1 MSASSRQFEARGLVT
16 LQNNFF
22 TDLSDAHSP
31 HIATSSST
39 STPRRRNDAS
49 KSGVSLARTRARV
62 MPKTFA
68 IIDCEDDPRWEGLA
82 RCVVQLF
89 GRDDE
94 AWHHYR
100 ACDGELP
107 DVENLRAYDGF
118 VVSGSS
124 HRAESDRRGAA
135 RWARALGDWLR
146 RATAPETGSADDGGP
161 RVLAMTFGSYMC
173 AMAGGGQVGMIPGNA
188 HAVGT
193 TTLTASETFRASS
206 AFQDA
211 VRAYGKPM
219 DASGEKLVVHQN
231 RSQRIVRLPEGATA
245 CATSGDDGEEVE
257 IWTSADG
264 RLLAWQHS
272 FSDGVASV
280 LSHKVESGL
289 EVKRSKVSQSKSA
302 RDGSNAS
309 ADELPKNDA
318 GFLIGVARSFLR
330 RGELPPDED
339 EAYLRE
345 RRHKARD
352 TLSWASRRKEE
363 ITAARA
369 ARSRAGAE
377 SHGPAA
383 AKTSAG
389 EQKIDDSVRTRAL
402 AARAFT
408 RVSDVVNAEINATT
422 AEVRFLAV
430 ANETAADE
438 YDDIGTTAADL
449 NVFVSALKSKTD
461 ALRPRLDDA
470 LLRIEG
476 EVDRLEQIARAADK
490 RVAALE
496 ARAKIFTERSLA
508 ALKP

>member
-1 MSASSRQFEARGLVT
+1 
-16 LQNNFF
+16 
-22 TDLSDAHSP
+22 
-31 HIATSSST
+31 
-39 STPRRRNDAS
+39 
-49 KSGVSLARTRARV
+49 

-146 RATAPETGSADDGGP
+146 RATAPGDTADGGGP
-161 RVLAMTFGSYMC
+161 RVVAMTFGSYMC
-173 AMAGGGQVGMIPGNA
+173 AMAGGGQIGMIPGNA

-193 TTLTASETFRASS
+193 TTLTASETFRES
-206 AFQDA
+206 AAFKDA

-245 CATSGDDGEEVE
+245 CATSGGDAGGGGEEVE

-377 SHGPAA
+377 SHGSAA
-383 AKTSAG
+383 AKTSAA
-389 EQKIDDSVRTRAL
+389 EQKIDDSARTRAL

-422 AEVRFLAV
+422 AEVKFLAV

-438 YDDIGTTAADL
+438 YDDIGTAAADL

-508 ALKP
+508 ALKL

>member
-1 MSASSRQFEARGLVT
+1 
-16 LQNNFF
+16 
-22 TDLSDAHSP
+22 
-31 HIATSSST
+31 
-39 STPRRRNDAS
+39 
-49 KSGVSLARTRARV
+49 
-62 MPKTFA
+62 
-68 IIDCEDDPRWEGLA
+68 
-82 RCVVQLF
+82 
-89 GRDDE
+89 
-94 AWHHYR
+94 
-100 ACDGELP
+100 
-107 DVENLRAYDGF
+107 
-118 VVSGSS
+118 
-124 HRAESDRRGAA
+124 
-135 RWARALGDWLR
+135 
-146 RATAPETGSADDGGP
+146 
-161 RVLAMTFGSYMC
+161 MTVGSYMC

-389 EQKIDDSVRTRAL
+389 EQKIDDSARTRAL

>member
-1 MSASSRQFEARGLVT
+1 
-16 LQNNFF
+16 
-22 TDLSDAHSP
+22 
-31 HIATSSST
+31 
-39 STPRRRNDAS
+39 
-49 KSGVSLARTRARV
+49 

-68 IIDCEDDPRWEGLA
+68 VIDCEDDHRWEGLA

-107 DVENLRAYDGF
+107 DVENLRAYDGI

-124 HRAESDRRGAA
+124 HRAESEGRGAA
-135 RWARALGDWLR
+135 RWARALREWLR
-146 RATAPETGSADDGGP
+146 RATASDGGERDGP

-173 AMAGGGQVGMIPGNA
+173 AIAGGGRVGMIPGNA

-193 TTLTASETFRASS
+193 TTLRASETFRES
-206 AFQDA
+206 AAFKDA

-219 DASGEKLVVHQN
+219 DASGEMLVVHQN
-231 RSQRIVRLPEGATA
+231 RSQRIERMPEGATA
-245 CATSGDDGEEVE
+245 CATSGDAGEEVE
-257 IWTSADG
+257 IWTSRDG

-272 FSDGVASV
+272 FSDGVAKV

-289 EVKRSKVSQSKSA
+289 EVKRSKVIQSIT

-330 RGELPPDED
+330 GGELPPDED
-339 EAYLRE
+339 EEYLRE

-369 ARSRAGAE
+369 ARSRAGADGY
-377 SHGPAA
+377 GPS
-383 AKTSAG
+383 AKTSTG
-389 EQKIDDSVRTRAL
+389 EQKIDDSARTRAL

-422 AEVRFLAV
+422 AEVKFLAV
-430 ANETAADE
+430 ANQAAADE
-438 YDDIGTTAADL
+438 YDDIGTAAADL
-449 NVFVSALKSKTD
+449 NVFVSSLKSKTD

-470 LLRIEG
+470 LLQIEG

-496 ARAKIFTERSLA
+496 ARAKILTERSPA
-508 ALKP
+508 AIKP

>member
-1 MSASSRQFEARGLVT
+1 
-16 LQNNFF
+16 
-22 TDLSDAHSP
+22 
-31 HIATSSST
+31 
-39 STPRRRNDAS
+39 
-49 KSGVSLARTRARV
+49 

-68 IIDCEDDPRWEGLA
+68 VIDCEDDHRWEGLA

-107 DVENLRAYDGF
+107 DVENLRAYDGI

-124 HRAESDRRGAA
+124 HRAESEGRGAA
-135 RWARALGDWLR
+135 RWARALREWLR
-146 RATAPETGSADDGGP
+146 RATASDAAARDGP

-173 AMAGGGQVGMIPGNA
+173 AIAGGGRVGMIPGNA

-193 TTLTASETFRASS
+193 TTLRASETFRES
-206 AFQDA
+206 AAFKDA

-219 DASGEKLVVHQN
+219 DASGEILVVHQN
-231 RSQRIVRLPEGATA
+231 RSQRIERLPEGATA

-257 IWTSADG
+257 IWTSRDG

-272 FSDGVASV
+272 FSDGVAKV

-330 RGELPPDED
+330 GGELPPDED
-339 EAYLRE
+339 EEYLRE

-369 ARSRAGAE
+369 ARSRAGADGY
-377 SHGPAA
+377 GPS
-383 AKTSAG
+383 AKTSTG
-389 EQKIDDSVRTRAL
+389 EQKIDDSARTRAL

-422 AEVRFLAV
+422 AEVKFLAV
-430 ANETAADE
+430 ANEAAADE
-438 YDDIGTTAADL
+438 YDDIGTAATDL
-449 NVFVSALKSKTD
+449 NVFVSSLKSKTD
-461 ALRPRLDDA
+461 ALGPRLDDA
-470 LLRIEG
+470 LLQIEG

-496 ARAKIFTERSLA
+496 ARAKIFTERSPA